1 MPYIYKITNQ
11 INKKIYIGKTLETIE
26 ERWRQHI
33 KDSKRVRIEKRPLYS
48 AFNKYGIDNFTI
60 EIVEECS
67 VKEIDERERYW
78 IEYFR
83 SFKEGYN
90 ATLGGDG
97 RAYCDYDLIY
107 TLFKQG
113 LNLKEIS
120 KKLGYGTD
128 TCSKA
133 LKTFGI
139 TKEQVINNGRDKIRK
154 SIIQLDKDTEE
165 IIQVFPSLKAAFA
178 SLGKQSS
185 GHIAE
190 VCKGKRKTAYGYKWK
205 YGE

>member
-33 KDSKRVRIEKRPLYS
+33 KDSKRARIEKRPLYS

-165 IIQVFPSLKAAFA
+165 IIQVFPSLTAAFA

>member
-1 MPYIYKITNQ
+1 MPYIYKITNK
-11 INKKIYIGKTLETIE
+11 INNKIYIGKTLETIE
-26 ERWRQHI
+26 IRWKEHI
-33 KDSKRVRIEKRPLYS
+33 KDSKRECNKKRPLYA

-60 EIVEECS
+60 EEVEECS
-67 VKEIDERERYW
+67 AEILNEREIYW

-83 SFKEGYN
+83 SFKNGYN
-90 ATLGGDG
+90 ATKGGDG
-97 RAYCDYDLIY
+97 KSYCDYDLI
-107 TLFKQG
+107 LALHHEG
-113 LNLKEIS
+113 LSLKEIS

-139 TKEQVINNGRDKIRK
+139 TSKELIDKGRNKIRK
-154 SIIQLDKDTEE
+154 TIIQLDKDTEE
-165 IIQVFPSLKAAFA
+165 IIQIFPSLKEAYD
-178 SLGKQSS
+178 SLEKQQS

-190 VCKGKRKTAYGYKWK
+190 VCKGKRKTAYGFKWK